1 MATRELKGTPQYGAP
16 EIFRGQP
23 YTELVDTYPIGLIL
37 FEVCTGHRA
46 FSTPEE
52 AKQGSR
58 GIPQLYYSPP
68 EIIGPPIRDLASSY
82 ATNVIANRFGPINA
96 TVRGLLH
103 IFWDAVKDMKLTDP
117 RLFGEAYWGRNLR
130 VEELNRFVK
139 FMSNDDPK
147 CRPSMESVAHHF
159 RANLIRSLLEYDSV

>member
-1 MATRELKGTPQYGAP
+1 MATQGLRGTPQYGAP
-16 EIFRGQP
+16 EIFRGYP

-37 FEVCTGHRA
+37 FEVCSGHRV

-68 EIIGPPIRDLASSY
+68 EIIGPPMSDLASSY
-82 ATNVIANRFGPINA
+82 ATSVIANRFGPINA
-96 TVRGLLH
+96 TVRRLLR
-103 IFWDAVKDMKLTDP
+103 IFWDAVKDMKLTDQ
-117 RLFGEAYWGRNLR
+117 RLFDEVYWGRNLR
-130 VEELNRFVK
+130 VEEINRFVRV
-139 FMSNDDPK
+139 MSDDDPN